1 MNRKTLWIALAVIGG
16 TLLSALAAWAHDV
29 GTDASGN
36 GERPMRVMLALPQD
50 ALFYNANA
58 AGLIRDGILEKFGTE
73 EWTAIVLT
81 HEFHQHVGIY
91 TLLGAKM
98 AVRARELLGAPM
110 RAVEVTAET
119 TRKQPFACMIDG
131 LQVGLGSTLG
141 QNLIQ
146 VPEGGTPAVAA
157 RFAFAGHTI
166 RLSLKPE
173 YSERL
178 AAIISDAREAHGDLT
193 PAYFEAVERASYDV
207 WKEFD
212 RKEIFEVEELPPA
225 TK

>member
-1 MNRKTLWIALAVIGG
+1 MHPRTYWIVLLTLGASALI
-16 TLLSALAAWAHDV
+16 ALAAWAHDL
-29 GTDASGN
+29 GAGANAN
-36 GERPMRVMLALPQD
+36 GQRPMRVLLALPQD
-50 ALFYNANA
+50 AVLYNADTA
-58 AGLIRDGILEKFGTE
+58 ALIRDGVPEKYGTE

-119 TRKQPFACMIDG
+119 TRRQPFACMVDG

-141 QNLIQ
+141 QNLIA
-146 VPEGGTPAVAA
+146 VPEDGTPAVAA
-157 RFAFAGHTI
+157 RFAFGGHTI
-166 RLSLKPE
+166 RLSLKQE
-173 YSERL
+173 YSDRL
-178 AAIISDAREAHGDLT
+178 ATIISDARSAHGDLT
-193 PAYFEAVERASYDV
+193 PAYFEAVEKASYDV

-212 RKEIFEVEELPPA
+212 RKDIFEVEELPPA
-225 TK
+225 KG

>member
-1 MNRKTLWIALAVIGG
+1 
-16 TLLSALAAWAHDV
+16 
-29 GTDASGN
+29 
-36 GERPMRVMLALPQD
+36 MRVLLALPQD
-50 ALFYNANA
+50 AVIYNADA
-58 AGLIRDGILEKFGTE
+58 AALIREGVPEKFGTE

-110 RAVEVTAET
+110 RAVEVVAET
-119 TRKQPFACMIDG
+119 TRKQPFACMVDG

-141 QNLIQ
+141 QNLIE
-146 VPEGGTPAVAA
+146 VPEDGTPAVAA
-157 RFAFAGHTI
+157 RFAFGGHTI

-173 YSERL
+173 YSDRL
-178 AAIISDAREAHGDLT
+178 ATIISDARAAHGDLT
-193 PAYFEAVERASYDV
+193 PAYFEAVEKASYDV

-212 RKEIFEVEELPPA
+212 RKEIFEVEELPQA
-225 TK
+225 KE

>member
-1 MNRKTLWIALAVIGG
+1 MNAKASWFALTVVAT
-16 TLLSALAAWAHDV
+16 TLLSALAAWAHDL
-29 GTDASGN
+29 GAGADAN
-36 GERPMRVMLALPQD
+36 GERPMRVLLALPQD
-50 ALFYNANA
+50 AVIYNADA
-58 AGLIRDGILEKFGTE
+58 AALIRDGIPERFGTQ

-119 TRKQPFACMIDG
+119 TRQQPFACMIDG

-141 QNLIQ
+141 QNLIE

-157 RFAFAGHTI
+157 RFYFGGHTI
-166 RLSLKPE
+166 RLSLKQE
-173 YSERL
+173 YSDRL
-178 AAIISDAREAHGDLT
+178 AAIISDARAAHGDLT
-193 PAYFEAVERASYDV
+193 PAYFEAVEKASYDV

-212 RKEIFEVEELPPA
+212 RKEIFEVEDLPQA
-225 TK
+225 KE